1 MTSTSSARRALAL
14 LLCFSM
20 AMQGS
25 AAALAAGPPAEPC
38 LLLKYFAPSVPEG
51 FARELMAP
59 VPSLLLRDLGVRW
72 VSPPAPDQA
81 PQDPNGLFPEAD
93 DASLE
98 RISGRMAEVLR
109 RMDLMETRE
118 AAALLLEAEGEARK
132 FRLGDATRPFFA
144 EIFLRRGLLH
154 LWDGDTGKAEEMF
167 ARARVLRP
175 GFSPD
180 PGMFSP
186 TFRDAWKRAGERSPP
201 EADLLVQTIP
211 PGASVYLEGKPAG
224 TTPGR
229 IKVSS
234 YGPVRLRIAL
244 AGYQDVERRGQ
255 WLPGDSEAVEIVM
268 ARDRAATLGE
278 LLTAS
283 PEGKGSGPHLA
294 ALAAGAGASRVA
306 LLVLGGPE
314 GHPIARVLTSGKGDS
329 DPVLL
334 GHFEWPAGD
343 EGPEEAAR
351 VTAKLLIG
359 AGWPAA
365 GESPVDA
372 KAPWYHKWWVW
383 LLIAAAAVGVAA
395 GAGGGGGGGGG
406 STGAIGVTF

>member
-1 MTSTSSARRALAL
+1 MRTRALAL
-14 LLCFSM
+14 LVCFSM
-20 AMQGS
+20 AMQGPA

-38 LLLKYFAPSVPEG
+38 MLLKYSAPSLPEG
-51 FARELMAP
+51 FARGLVAP
-59 VPSLLLRDLGVRW
+59 LPSLLLKELGVRW
-72 VSPPAPDQA
+72 VSPSASGQA
-81 PQDPNGLFPEAD
+81 TQDPEVLFPEAD

-98 RISGRMAEVLR
+98 RISEKMAEALR
-109 RMDLMETRE
+109 RMDLVETRE
-118 AAALLLEAEGEARK
+118 AAALFLDAEGEARK
-132 FRLGDATRPFFA
+132 FRLGDATRPYFA

-154 LWDGDTGKAEEMF
+154 LWDGDQGKAEEMF
-167 ARARVLRP
+167 ARARVMRP

-186 TFRDAWKRAGERSPP
+186 TFRDAWARAGERPPP

-211 PGASVYLEGKPAG
+211 PGASVFLDGKPAG

-229 IKVSS
+229 FKVSTR
-234 YGPVRLRIAL
+234 GPVRILISL
-244 AGYQDVERRGQ
+244 AGYQDVEKAGQ
-255 WLPGDSEAVEIVM
+255 WLPGDSEAVEVVM

-294 ALAAGAGASRVA
+294 ALAAASGASRVA
-306 LLVLGGPE
+306 LLVLGGTE
-314 GHPIARVLTSGKGDS
+314 GRPVARVLASGKGDS
-329 DPVLL
+329 DPVVL
-334 GHFEWPAGD
+334 GSFYWPAGD
-343 EGPEEAAR
+343 EGPAEAAGM
-351 VTAKLLIG
+351 TAKLLIG

-365 GESPVDA
+365 GENAGDA

-383 LLIAAAAVGVAA
+383 LLIGAAAVGIAA
-395 GAGGGGGGGGG
+395 GAGGGGGSGD